1 MSATA
6 PVGEPSVLATVG
18 RKRVVLALTDQGG
31 ALRPETIRSYD
42 AEATSGVSDA
52 LSTFRR
58 DLALPVLPKQSAI
71 AVAGLA
77 RGDAISITRTRWI
90 ISRPGIEAMLGRP
103 PLVLNDF
110 AAEAWALYSADVR
123 PAETFNGVA
132 HPSLRK
138 PGCYLLL
145 GITSGLGAAVLRRD
159 ESGLVTVL
167 PTEAGHGGFVAGTE
181 ELARLADDL
190 YPGKHPVIAEDIVSA
205 PGLLAIYELVARR
218 RGFSSRAH
226 TPEEVTRGI
235 ALDPIAREACE
246 LLCKAFWAQ
255 AGSLVQ
261 VFGAWDG
268 VLLTGKVAQA
278 LRQFLRR
285 PDTQSL
291 FAGVSKYH
299 RLLSGVPRGYA
310 ALEHSELV
318 GLAEALRH
326 HGHKAG
332 AGPAA

>member
-1 MSATA
+1 MSETA
-6 PVGEPSVLATVG
+6 LVGEPAVLATVG
-18 RKRVVLALTDQGG
+18 RKRVELALTDQCGS
-31 ALRPETIRSYD
+31 LRPETICSYD

-52 LSTFRR
+52 LSIFRR
-58 DLALPVLPKQSAI
+58 DMALAVLPKQSAI

-110 AAEAWALYSADVR
+110 AAGAWALYSADVR
-123 PAETFNGVA
+123 PAEMFNGVA
-132 HPSLRK
+132 GLSLRK

-159 ESGLVTVL
+159 DSGLVTVL

-181 ELARLADDL
+181 ELARLAGDL
-190 YPGKHPVIAEDIVSA
+190 YSGKHPVTAEDIVSA
-205 PGLLAIYELVARR
+205 PGLLAIYQMVARR
-218 RGFSSRAH
+218 RGLACPAH
-226 TPEEVTRGI
+226 TPEDVTRGI

-246 LLCKAFWAQ
+246 LLCKALWAQ
-255 AGSLVQ
+255 AGSLVLTY
-261 VFGAWDG
+261 GAWDG
-268 VLLTGKVAQA
+268 VLLTGKVAQV
-278 LRQFLRR
+278 LRQVLRR

-291 FAGVSKYH
+291 FAGAGKYQ
-299 RLLSGVPRGYA
+299 RLLSAVPRGFA
-310 ALEHSELV
+310 MLEHGELI

-326 HGHKAG
+326 DRHKSHAN
-332 AGPAA
+332 